1 MEEENFTC
9 NECDAEFTIMY
20 EAAQGSPTACPFCS
34 APLEDDLP
42 DLEEEWDEN
51 PNPYGDAED

>member
-20 EAAQGSPTACPFCS
+20 EAVQGSPTACPFCS
-34 APLEDDLP
+34 APL
-42 DLEEEWDEN
+42 LEEEIDGWEAIEEE
-51 PNPYGDAED
+51 PYED